1 MQMMANADKKYG
13 ETDSVASNR
22 FAVRRRRRH
31 KFYLI
36 DFLLCQ

>member
-1 MQMMANADKKYG
+1 MQMMANADKKDG

-22 FAVRRRRRH
+22 FAVRRRH

>member
-1 MQMMANADKKYG
+1 MQMMEEGRNFIPPAS
-13 ETDSVASNR
+13 TVA
-22 FAVRRRRRH
+22 RRH